1 MITRD
6 WSHCEMWVTS
16 RGLDVLPHDRDAIQ
30 TSVWFNM
37 WTRRFRPYRELRDGD
52 VVFFYDPPS
61 RRVIWRTVATK
72 VQRTEY
78 TSKAAAARWL
88 AGSFGGPVGSF
99 TSSPYFQQAPPAGYL
114 LAWTNDQVDSVDLHK
129 PEVRRFPQLGWLA
142 VDDLPADERAQWGL
156 DTASRTTAAEFHLRP
171 GETIRRTQLH
181 DRYGGRRYGGISPSS
196 QTPNVFLFTDPATGR
211 QHGYWDGWV
220 NDELFHYT
228 GEGQHGDQRLEQG
241 NIAIARHQT
250 TGRAL
255 RLFFGTGGIVRYLG
269 ELTVD
274 PTEPL
279 YRDDAPETGNGPVR
293 EVLVFRLRP
302 VGEVHRLPRDELF
315 LSRGPLVT
323 EVPIEQQHTER
334 AMVNPRSEPHEAERR
349 EHRLVLA
356 YKAYMEARGSR
367 MCALRFQ
374 PAGELKPLF
383 CDVYDASRGNLL
395 EAKGS
400 TAREAIRM
408 AIGQL
413 ADYVRFVGSTPRLA
427 VLLPT
432 RPRADLEEL
441 LRTQSIA
448 AVWQDNDRNFTDNS
462 DGQFT

>member
-1 MITRD
+1 
-6 WSHCEMWVTS
+6 MWVTS
-16 RGLDVLPHDRDAIQ
+16 RGLDVLPHDRDAMQ

-72 VQRTEY
+72 VHRTEY

-114 LAWTNDQVDSVDLHK
+114 LAWTNDQVDPVDLHK

-156 DTASRTTAAEFHLRP
+156 DTASRTTAAGFHLRP

-255 RLFFGTGGIVRYLG
+255 RLFFGTGGIIRRQATALFAKSWSFACARLG
-269 ELTVD
+269 KSIASQAMNSS
-274 PTEPL
+274 
-279 YRDDAPETGNGPVR
+279 YPEDR
-293 EVLVFRLRP
+293 
-302 VGEVHRLPRDELF
+302 
-315 LSRGPLVT
+315 SS
-323 EVPIEQQHTER
+323 
-334 AMVNPRSEPHEAERR
+334 PRSQ
-349 EHRLVLA
+349 
-356 YKAYMEARGSR
+356 S
-367 MCALRFQ
+367 
-374 PAGELKPLF
+374 
-383 CDVYDASRGNLL
+383 NN
-395 EAKGS
+395 
-400 TAREAIRM
+400 
-408 AIGQL
+408 
-413 ADYVRFVGSTPRLA
+413 STPNA
-427 VLLPT
+427 P
-432 RPRADLEEL
+432 
-441 LRTQSIA
+441 
-448 AVWQDNDRNFTDNS
+448 W
-462 DGQFT
+462 